1 MKPPPRPAL
10 VLDQFLD
17 RTVVLGYTKVGA
29 AVRRAWWPAD
39 PPPGALAGK
48 VVAVTGA
55 NSGLGKATALGAARL
70 GAEVRMLCRDVG
82 RGEAARSEILAAV
95 PGAALRVH
103 RCDVSDLATL
113 PDVAAG
119 LRAEV
124 PRLHALVHNAGVLP
138 PDRAESAQGHELTY
152 ATHVLGPHVLTH
164 ELRDL
169 LAADGDAR
177 VVFVTSGGMY
187 TAPLD
192 LEDLELTHTA
202 YSGTRA
208 YARTK
213 RMQVHL
219 AEEWARELAPE
230 GVSVQSAHPGW
241 AGTPGLAESLPG
253 FSRLVRPLLRSA
265 ASGAD
270 TTVWLL
276 AAPEGHAT
284 TGLLWHDR
292 APRPTSYLSRTRP
305 GPGEVRRL
313 WETVVETTGVPGG
326 LRDLGAGISLSE

>member
-1 MKPPPRPAL
+1 MTPPSPPAR
-10 VLDQFLD
+10 VLDRLLD
-17 RTVVLGYTKVGA
+17 RSVVLGYTRVGA

-39 PPPGALAGK
+39 PPAGALAGR

-70 GAEVRMLCRDVG
+70 GAEVRMLCRDLG
-82 RGEAARSEILAAV
+82 RGEAARAEILAEV
-95 PGAALRVH
+95 PGAVLHVH

-113 PDVAAG
+113 PGVADE
-119 LRAEV
+119 LRAAV
-124 PRLHALVHNAGVLP
+124 PRLHALVHNAGVMP
-138 PDRAESAQGHELTY
+138 PRRTESAQGHELTY
-152 ATHVLGPHVLTH
+152 ATHVLGPHLLTH
-164 ELRDL
+164 ALREV

-192 LEDLELTHTA
+192 LDDLELTHTA

-219 AEEWARELAPE
+219 AEEWARRLASE
-230 GVSVQSAHPGW
+230 RITVHSTHPGW
-241 AGTPGLAESLPG
+241 AGTPGLTDSLPG
-253 FSRLVRPLLRSA
+253 FSRLVRPLLRSSE
-265 ASGAD
+265 SGAD

-276 AAPEGHAT
+276 AAPEARET
-284 TGLLWHDR
+284 SGLLWHDR
-292 APRPTSYLSRTRP
+292 AARPTSYLSRTRP
-305 GPGEVRRL
+305 SPAQVRQL
-313 WETVVETTGVPGG
+313 WDTVVAATGVPQT
-326 LRDLGAGISLSE
+326 A